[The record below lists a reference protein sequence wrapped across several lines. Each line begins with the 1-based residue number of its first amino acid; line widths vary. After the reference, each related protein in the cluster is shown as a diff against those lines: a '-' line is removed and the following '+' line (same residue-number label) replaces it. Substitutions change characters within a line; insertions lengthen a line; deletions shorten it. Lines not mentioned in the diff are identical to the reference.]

1 MRQLMKRRRD
11 GRTATPTTGDGARR
25 RRWLRLPTSTAAL
38 AVSVVA
44 LVVAMAGSAYAGVTL
59 AKNSVGT
66 KQLKNGAVTNA
77 KIAGGAV
84 GNGKLANGAVGPAK
98 LKSGLVVPNATNAIN
113 AINATNATNAA
124 NATKATTA
132 TSATSATTATTA
144 TTAANGFA
152 SFGSFNG
159 PVGSIPVNSGFV
171 FAGPTVTLTT
181 TAGQTI
187 MASSEAPLGTTAT
200 TATIDVSICKS
211 PATGTPALTLLDTLT
226 PAGFSISV
234 ATTTRIPFA
243 AASAGAPGAGT
254 WKIGECVDNTSTTQA
269 LDNNDYVSGYAYVT
283 TGTPVPGSS
292 AVKPGAT
299 PGHGS

>member
-144 TTAANGFA
+144 TNGFA

-159 PVGSIPVNSGFV
+159 PIAAIPVSSGFV

-187 MASSEAPLGTTAT
+187 MASSEAPLATTTAAS
-200 TATIDVSICKS
+200 TASIEVSICKS
-211 PATGTPALTLLDTLT
+211 PATGTPALTLLDTIT
-226 PAGFSISV
+226 PAGYSIST

-243 AASAGAPGAGT
+243 ADAAGAPGAGT
-254 WKIGECVDNTSTTQA
+254 WKIGECVNNTSATVA
-269 LDNNDYVSGYAYVT
+269 VDGNDYVSGYAFVT